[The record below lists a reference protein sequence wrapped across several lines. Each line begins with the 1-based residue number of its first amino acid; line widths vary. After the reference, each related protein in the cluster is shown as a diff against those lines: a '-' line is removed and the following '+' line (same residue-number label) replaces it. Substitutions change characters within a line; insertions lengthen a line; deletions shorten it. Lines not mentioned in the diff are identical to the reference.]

1 MGADL
6 TLLTRSDIGEV
17 GLPGAGAS
25 STMPQKQNPV
35 APSLLVA
42 LAHFAPAQAA
52 VLQGAAVHAEARDG
66 AAWFAEWLSLPPL
79 VAASARAV
87 AVLGDLARG
96 LEVRPPAMA
105 QRLDDPL
112 GLIHAEA
119 LSFALAPTLGRAE
132 AQAEVKTL
140 AAQARETG
148 TPLPDLVAQGHPG
161 TNLPDLSAPATL
173 GTAPRAARAFAGAAR
188 TRAAAIERGL
198 SQKR

>member
-1 MGADL
+1 
-6 TLLTRSDIGEV
+6 
-17 GLPGAGAS
+17 
-25 STMPQKQNPV
+25 
-35 APSLLVA
+35 
-42 LAHFAPAQAA
+42 
-52 VLQGAAVHAEARDG
+52 
-66 AAWFAEWLSLPPL
+66 
-79 VAASARAV
+79 
-87 AVLGDLARG
+87 
-96 LEVRPPAMA
+96 MA
-105 QRLDDPL
+105 QLLDDRL

-132 AQAEVKTL
+132 AQAQVKTL

-148 TPLPDLVAQGHPG
+148 APLPDLVAQGHPG